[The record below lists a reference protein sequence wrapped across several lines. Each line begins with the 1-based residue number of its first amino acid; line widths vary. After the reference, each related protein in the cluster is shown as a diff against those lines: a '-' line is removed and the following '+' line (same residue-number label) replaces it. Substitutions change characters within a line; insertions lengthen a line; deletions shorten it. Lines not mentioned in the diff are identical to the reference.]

1 MRKTY
6 FAQRNEVGGIDV
18 KFRDWFSLK
27 AIRSEIKRISWLSK
41 KQLAQNSA
49 IVLLFC
55 FVLGLYIRRNILN
68 TMCAIKDFLEEVYFY
83 LYHQDYYF

>member
-1 MRKTY
+1 M
-6 FAQRNEVGGIDV
+6 

-27 AIRSEIKRISWLSK
+27 GIRSEIKRVSWLNK

-55 FVLGLYIRRNILN
+55 FVLGLYFFAGDAVIALIFKALGIN
-68 TMCAIKDFLEEVYFY
+68 
-83 LYHQDYYF
+83 

>member
-1 MRKTY
+1 M
-6 FAQRNEVGGIDV
+6 

-27 AIRSEIKRISWLSK
+27 GVRSEIKRISWLSR

-55 FVLGLYIRRNILN
+55 FILGLYFFVGD
-68 TMCAIKDFLEEVYFY
+68 AIIALALKTLGMK
-83 LYHQDYYF
+83 

>member
-18 KFRDWFSLK
+18 KFGDWFSLK
-27 AIRSEIKRISWLSK
+27 GIRSEIKRISWLSK

-55 FVLGLYIRRNILN
+55 FVLGLYFFAGDAVIALIFKALGIN
-68 TMCAIKDFLEEVYFY
+68 
-83 LYHQDYYF
+83 

>member
-1 MRKTY
+1 M
-6 FAQRNEVGGIDV
+6 

-27 AIRSEIKRISWLSK
+27 GIRSEIKRISWLSK

-55 FVLGLYIRRNILN
+55 FVLGLYFFAGDAVIALVFKALGIN
-68 TMCAIKDFLEEVYFY
+68 
-83 LYHQDYYF
+83 

>member
-55 FVLGLYIRRNILN
+55 FVLGLYFFSCDAVIALIFKALGIN
-68 TMCAIKDFLEEVYFY
+68 
-83 LYHQDYYF
+83 

>member
-1 MRKTY
+1 M
-6 FAQRNEVGGIDV
+6 

-27 AIRSEIKRISWLSK
+27 GIRSEIKRISWLSK

-55 FVLGLYIRRNILN
+55 FVLGLYFFAGDAVIALIFKALGIN
-68 TMCAIKDFLEEVYFY
+68 
-83 LYHQDYYF
+83 

>member
-1 MRKTY
+1 MS
-6 FAQRNEVGGIDV
+6 V

-27 AIRSEIKRISWLSK
+27 GIRSEIKRISWLSK

-55 FVLGLYIRRNILN
+55 FVLGLYFFLGD
-68 TMCAIKDFLEEVYFY
+68 AIIALALKTLGMK
-83 LYHQDYYF
+83 

>member
-27 AIRSEIKRISWLSK
+27 GIRSEIKRISWLSK

-55 FVLGLYIRRNILN
+55 FVLGLYFFFFFAVIALIFKALGIN
-68 TMCAIKDFLEEVYFY
+68 
-83 LYHQDYYF
+83 

>member
-1 MRKTY
+1 M
-6 FAQRNEVGGIDV
+6 

-55 FVLGLYIRRNILN
+55 FVLGLYFFAGDAVIALIFKALGIN
-68 TMCAIKDFLEEVYFY
+68 
-83 LYHQDYYF
+83 

>member
-18 KFRDWFSLK
+18 KFSDWFSLK
-27 AIRSEIKRISWLSK
+27 GIRSEIKRISWLSK

-55 FVLGLYIRRNILN
+55 FVLGLYFFAGDAVIALIFKALGIN
-68 TMCAIKDFLEEVYFY
+68 
-83 LYHQDYYF
+83 

>member
-6 FAQRNEVGGIDV
+6 FAQRYEVGGIDV

-27 AIRSEIKRISWLSK
+27 GIRSEIKRISWLSK

-55 FVLGLYIRRNILN
+55 FVLGLYFFAGDAVIALIFKALGIN
-68 TMCAIKDFLEEVYFY
+68 
-83 LYHQDYYF
+83 

>member
-27 AIRSEIKRISWLSK
+27 GIRSEIKRISWLSK
-41 KQLAQNSA
+41 N
-49 IVLLFC
+49 
-55 FVLGLYIRRNILN
+55 N
-68 TMCAIKDFLEEVYFY
+68 
-83 LYHQDYYF
+83 

>member
-27 AIRSEIKRISWLSK
+27 AIRSEIKTISTK
-41 KQLAQNSA
+41 FCDCI
-49 IVLLFC
+49 IVLFC
-55 FVLGLYIRRNILN
+55 FRIILF
-68 TMCAIKDFLEEVYFY
+68 CR
-83 LYHQDYYF
+83 